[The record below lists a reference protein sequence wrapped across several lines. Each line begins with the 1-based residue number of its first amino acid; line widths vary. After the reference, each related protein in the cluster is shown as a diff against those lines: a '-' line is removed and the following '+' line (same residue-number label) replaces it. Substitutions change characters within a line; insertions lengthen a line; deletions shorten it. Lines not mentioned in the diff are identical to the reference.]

1 MVFRFINVIFFMED
15 SIEAFYENVCTYL
28 EMKSET
34 LNFARYLSVE
44 FCIHLFLHN
53 LVVLTA
59 NLLNNIL
66 YLMYFALKLA
76 KQKVTYKLTTF
87 LFFCCT

>member
-1 MVFRFINVIFFMED
+1 MED
-15 SIEAFYENVCTYL
+15 SFAAFYENGCNYL
-28 EMKSET
+28 EMTSET

-59 NLLNNIL
+59 NLLNTIL
-66 YLMYFALKLA
+66 YLMYFAFKLT
-76 KQKVTYKLTTF
+76 KQKVTYTLTTF